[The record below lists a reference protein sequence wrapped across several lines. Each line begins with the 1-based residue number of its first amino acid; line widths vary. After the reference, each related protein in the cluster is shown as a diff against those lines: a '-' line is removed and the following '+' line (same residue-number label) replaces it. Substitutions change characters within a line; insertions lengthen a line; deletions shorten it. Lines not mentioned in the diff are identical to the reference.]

1 MTVSRPALALAMT
14 AATLGGFWLATYGP
28 SHAQEGQPPRNPGH
42 IADAMLQPLRLP
54 FNEGKSLEEVAAYL
68 RKELKANVILDLA
81 ALDRHQ
87 LKSTNHVRIDLDG
100 VRLKTGLKLLLDQ
113 VGLTTRVIPED
124 NLLIITDKSEADEP
138 IDRLMEEV
146 RAVHREMHALQ
157 DDVREI
163 RDILTAPVE
172 EEAGVKARNPTII
185 EEMPAED
192 KAKSKDDDARKN
204 KPSRSRPGI

>member
-1 MTVSRPALALAMT
+1 MAS
-14 AATLGGFWLATYGP
+14 ATIGGFWLAAYGP
-28 SHAQEGQPPRNPGH
+28 SRAQEGPPARNPGH

-81 ALDRHQ
+81 ALDRHS
-87 LKSTNHVRIDLDG
+87 LKPTNHVRIDLDG

-113 VGLTTRVIPED
+113 VGLTTRIIPED
-124 NLLIITDKSEADEP
+124 NLLIITDKAEADEP
-138 IDRLMEEV
+138 IERLREEI
-146 RAVHREMHALQ
+146 RALHRDLHTLQ

-163 RDILTAPVE
+163 RDILTVPVE
-172 EEAGVKARNPTII
+172 EEAGPKARNPTII

-192 KAKSKDDDARKN
+192 KAKSKDDEAK
-204 KPSRSRPGI
+204 KKSSRSRPGI

>member
-87 LKSTNHVRIDLDG
+87 LKPTHHVRIDLDG

-163 RDILTAPVE
+163 RDILTAPV
-172 EEAGVKARNPTII
+172 
-185 EEMPAED
+185 
-192 KAKSKDDDARKN
+192 
-204 KPSRSRPGI
+204 